1 MLSEKVFKSGYDVT
15 SSSKL
20 AGRENNDC
28 FVRACSNAFGISYD
42 QAHSFVADKFDRKNG
57 KGTKRVK
64 VKFKELQN
72 EVLEFQPEGQLSLF
86 SDNGGKQIKIKHIG
100 DTPKSGGRLIN
111 KKYTHKKVAYTVK
124 TFMQQFKKGT
134 YILLV
139 NKHAL
144 VCKGGVIFDN
154 GDMQFNGYRRPV
166 ESAFKIEE
174 EVK

>member
-42 QAHSFVADKFDRKNG
+42 QAHSFVDDKFDRKNG

-72 EVLEFQPEGQLSLF
+72 EVFNFQPEGQLDLF
-86 SDNGGKQIKIKHIG
+86 SENGGKQIKVKHIG
-100 DTPKSGGRLIN
+100 DTPKAGGTLIN

-124 TFMQQFKKGT
+124 TFMESFKTGT

-144 VCKGGVIFDN
+144 VCKNGVLIDN
-154 GDMQFNGYRRPV
+154 NDMQFGGYRRPV
-166 ESAFKIEE
+166 ESAFLIKE

>member
-72 EVLEFQPEGQLSLF
+72 EVFNFQPEGQLDLF
-86 SDNGGKQIKIKHIG
+86 SENGGKQIKVKHIS
-100 DTPKSGGRLIN
+100 DTPKAGGTLIN
-111 KKYTHKKVAYTVK
+111 KKYTHKKWHT
-124 TFMQQFKKGT
+124 Q
-134 YILLV
+134 L
-139 NKHAL
+139 KHL
-144 VCKGGVIFDN
+144 WKVLKLELIYC
-154 GDMQFNGYRRPV
+154 
-166 ESAFKIEE
+166 
-174 EVK
+174 